1 MQVRYITK
9 RGAGRESVRTVDID
23 KDNIVIGRA
32 TDCDIELPDLLV
44 ALRHARLSVTG
55 QVILIEGEGDHLF
68 KVGGRLI
75 KRAELRL
82 DQPRVVEI
90 GPFILTIAAA
100 AASITIDVARN
111 ERKISRAAKR
121 DVGEVFKLTRSLYSI
136 RTVAW
141 LLALI
146 VGATALA
153 FPLVTFALGKD
164 RSAARIQA
172 GQMWV
177 TGGMSS
183 SHASL
188 AADCES
194 CHEKQ
199 FVSVRDETCLTCHK
213 ETRHHG
219 EPDRMAKANP
229 AVTGFE
235 RALQRVSSTFDR
247 PPERCSS
254 CHMEHNGKQGL
265 VSTAQSQCADCH
277 KDLTTRLS
285 DTALGNAADFG
296 KAHPNFHP
304 TLVAEPDVDSPKLT
318 TQWDI
323 AALDAAR
330 AVREGL
336 IGRQNPGDCDG
347 FEIGQ
352 PNFRGVAQLAERPGG
367 VPAEAMAGD
376 NSGLVFPHAVHLDKK
391 GCVTSLAIRLG
402 AKAGYNGPLECA
414 DCHTPD
420 GGGVLFNEVRM
431 EENCAAC
438 HSLAFETVNGF
449 TRTLR
454 HGEPEDVIG
463 SMLDFYQAK
472 VVARNFA
479 APAVE
484 ERRRPGEA
492 LAGRSSTYRAL
503 SFANA
508 GSRAEERVKAIFSR
522 GGACYGCHEVKQPS
536 VAGGIDYDV
545 KAVHLQDQFLPRGAF
560 NHRAHE
566 TASLDCAE
574 CHKAETSQTS
584 ADVLLPGVAVCQDCH
599 KGERAFAAVPS
610 TCTMCHEYHSS
621 DPSLPVM
628 KATQKQDA
636 RARRPWSP
644 DLAAAMDVSHPHAP

>member
-9 RGAGRESVRTVDID
+9 RGAGRESVKTVDID
-23 KDNIVIGRA
+23 KDVLIIGRA
-32 TDCDIELPDLLV
+32 TGCDIELPDLLV
-44 ALRHARLSVTG
+44 ALRHARLSVAG
-55 QVILIEGEGDHLF
+55 KSVVIESEGDHMF
-68 KVGGRLI
+68 KAGGRLV
-75 KRAELRL
+75 KRVEWSL
-82 DQPRVVEI
+82 DQPRIVEI

-100 AASITIDVARN
+100 GASFTVDVARN
-111 ERKISRAAKR
+111 ERTVSRAVKR
-121 DVGEVFKLTRSLYSI
+121 DVSEVFKLTRSLYSI
-136 RTVAW
+136 RTAAW

-146 VGATALA
+146 VGVVMLA
-153 FPLVTFALGKD
+153 FPLVTFALDKG
-164 RSAARIQA
+164 RSTARIQA

-194 CHEKQ
+194 CHENE
-199 FVSVRDETCLTCHK
+199 FVSVRDDTCLSCHK
-213 ETRHHG
+213 DTRHHA
-219 EPDRMAKANP
+219 EPERMAKSNP
-229 AVTGFE
+229 EVTGFE
-235 RALQRVSSTFDR
+235 RVLQRVSSTFDR
-247 PPERCSS
+247 PPERCAS
-254 CHMEHNGKQGL
+254 CHMEHNGKDGL
-265 VSTAQSQCADCH
+265 VSTAQSDCADCH
-277 KDLTTRLS
+277 ENLDTRLT
-285 DTALGNAADFG
+285 DTALLNASDFG

-304 TLVAEPDVDSPKLT
+304 TLVAEPHADTPKLT
-318 TQWDI
+318 TEWDI
-323 AALDAAR
+323 TTLDAAR
-330 AVREGL
+330 AAREEL

-352 PNFRGVAQLAERPGG
+352 PNFRGLAQLGERPGG
-367 VPAEAMAGD
+367 VPAAAMPGD

-391 GCVTSLAIRLG
+391 GCVTALAVKLG
-402 AKAGYNGPLECA
+402 AKAGYNGALECA

-420 GGGVLFNEVRM
+420 GGGVLFNDVRM
-431 EENCAAC
+431 EENCSAC
-438 HSLAFETVNGF
+438 HSLAFEKVNGF

-472 VVARNFA
+472 VVARTFS
-479 APAVE
+479 APLAE

-492 LAGRSSTYRAL
+492 SASRYSNYRAL

-522 GGACYGCHEVKQPS
+522 GGACYGCHEIKQPS
-536 VAGGIDYDV
+536 APGGIDYGV
-545 KAVHLQDQFLPRGAF
+545 KPVTLQDQFLPRGAF

-566 TASLDCAE
+566 TANLECAE

-584 ADVLLPGVAVCQDCH
+584 ADVLLPAVAVCQDCH
-599 KGERAFAAVPS
+599 KGERTFAAVPS

-621 DPSLPVM
+621 DDALPVM
-628 KATQKQDA
+628 KPSVKQSA

-644 DLAAAMDVSHPHAP
+644 DLASAMDVSHPHAP